1 MQSRLATISSLQLLP
16 VAAMIVVAPV
26 GSKGASRT
34 DSLGSLLFSRATS
47 GRAPVIAKAEFG
59 RTGHTSTRVVFG
71 AAALGSVSQRVADE
85 TLEVLLRYGV
95 NHIDTASGYG
105 DSELRIAPWL
115 KREPGRF
122 FLATKGDKRDEK
134 GAREELLRSLD
145 RLGVDHVDL
154 WQIHALAD
162 PIEWDQALS
171 PGGALDAALLARE
184 EGLIKWIGVTGHG
197 AQIAATHRRSLGRFD
212 FDSVL
217 LPYNFVT
224 MQSAY
229 YRENFEALMTTCEK
243 RRVAVQT
250 IKSIALRPWMDR
262 NHTRNTWYQPFEDT
276 DDVDRAVWWAMGRPG
291 IFLNSAGDVDL
302 LPGFLDAAS
311 RFREMPSDSEM
322 QALLERTHSE
332 PLFV

>member
-1 MQSRLATISSLQLLP
+1 M
-16 VAAMIVVAPV
+16 
-26 GSKGASRT
+26 
-34 DSLGSLLFSRATS
+34 
-47 GRAPVIAKAEFG
+47 VIRKAEFG
-59 RTGHTSTRVVFG
+59 RTGHKSTRVVFG
-71 AAALGSVSQRVADE
+71 AASLGHVTQKVADQ

-122 FLATKGDKRDEK
+122 FLATKGDVRDEK
-134 GAREELLRSLD
+134 GAREEIQRSLD
-145 RLGVDHVDL
+145 RLDVAHVDL
-154 WQIHALAD
+154 WQIHSLAD

-171 PGGALDAALLARE
+171 PGGALDAALWARE

-197 AQIAATHRRSLGRFD
+197 AQIAATHRRSLDRFD

-224 MQSAY
+224 MQNAY
-229 YRENFEALMTTCEK
+229 YRDNFEALLKTCEE
-243 RRVAVQT
+243 RNVAVQT
-250 IKSIALRPWMDR
+250 IKSIARRPWMDR
-262 NHTRNTWYQPFEDT
+262 DHTRTTWYQPFDSPEDI
-276 DDVDRAVWWAMGRPG
+276 DLAVWWAMGRHG

-302 LPGFLDAAS
+302 LPLVLDAAN
-311 RFREMPSDSEM
+311 RFKAAPDDGAM
-322 QALLERTHSE
+322 QGLLERSHTE